1 VWLVGMMG
9 AGKSVVG
16 PALAARLKRRF
27 VDTDAEIERAAGCS
41 IREIFDR
48 DGEAAFRVL
57 EQRAV
62 EDASREGAVVALG
75 GGAIA
80 SPGARQRLAENGV
93 VVYLRARPE
102 TLLARMGD
110 CRRRPLLAELAP
122 DQRLGRLSGLLEE
135 RREAYESAGIAVDTD
150 EATVAEVVN
159 EVVKALDSEG
169 VLGQNA

>member
-27 VDTDAEIERAAGCS
+27 VDTDAEIERAAGRS
-41 IREIFDR
+41 IREIFAR
-48 DGEAAFRVL
+48 DGETAFRVL
-57 EQRAV
+57 EQQAV

-80 SPGARQRLAENGV
+80 STGARERLAENGV

-110 CRRRPLLAELAP
+110 CRRRPLLADLAP
-122 DQRLGRLSGLLEE
+122 DQRLGRLAALLEE
-135 RREAYESAGIAVDTD
+135 RREAYESARITVDTD

-159 EVVKALDSEG
+159 EVVKALDREG
-169 VLGQNA
+169 VREESA